1 MSIKIIDRY
10 SEISYK
16 DTRFDR
22 EITDQIKR
30 AAFIERFCINGIYI
44 GYFYSNV
51 DGSRDLHL
59 LSAQLYL
66 SYISDISDISYTDV
80 INIYFEGSDVSE
92 RYYEL
97 IDPKDLMF
105 VNKRHDFAIMRPKP
119 NGRGYFIYVFER
131 NN

>member
-1 MSIKIIDRY
+1 MSTKIIDRY

-16 DTRFDR
+16 DTRLDR

-30 AAFIERFCINGIYI
+30 AAFIERFCIDGIYT
-44 GYFYSNV
+44 GYFYSNI
-51 DGSRDLHL
+51 DGSRDVHL
-59 LSAQLYL
+59 LTAQLYL
-66 SYISDISDISYTDV
+66 SYISDITYTDV
-80 INIYFEGSDVSE
+80 INIYFEGSDVSG
-92 RYYEL
+92 RHYEL
-97 IDPKDLMF
+97 INPKDLMF